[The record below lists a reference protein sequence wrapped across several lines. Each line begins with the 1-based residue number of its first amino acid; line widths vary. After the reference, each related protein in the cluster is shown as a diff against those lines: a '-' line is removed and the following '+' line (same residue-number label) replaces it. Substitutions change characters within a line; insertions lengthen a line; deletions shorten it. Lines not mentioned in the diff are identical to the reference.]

1 MKKFIF
7 IFAALFLG
15 LSQANAQEIYVDNF
29 TAPEGGVMK
38 FDVKYRGIGDK
49 TIQGYIFKFEFPEG
63 LSLVTE
69 DDIAIFEYGEGNT
82 SFDVKTTATGVQA
95 SPKSKT
101 SQLAGNEGTLV
112 TLTLQVND
120 PLAQGDVATVKVYD
134 ASLTQKVVNTDGT
147 SSYKDLDTNP
157 FTFDVTIGEDRVI
170 FNEADTRL
178 PAYTAGEKK
187 NVRMTRTIKA
197 ESWSTIVLPF
207 TLTKTKAEEA
217 FGTDVK
223 LAEFTG
229 FDTEYSSEEDITPD
243 AITIKFTT
251 YTMNAKKGMTG
262 GKPFLIKTS
271 ADVESFEAEE
281 VQLVDAVAD
290 VTMADEYETSG
301 KFTGSFVKTVVPA
314 DGLFIN
320 SEKFYYST
328 GKTNIK
334 AFRGWFDLK
343 AVLDKDTDF
352 GAKIGFTIDGDATD
366 IDGIPS
372 YQRVTEGVYDLS
384 GRKIQLQDGD
394 LNKLQKGVYI
404 IDGKKVTIK

>member
-1 MKKFIF
+1 MGAF
-7 IFAALFLG
+7 
-15 LSQANAQEIYVDNF
+15 QANAQ
-29 TAPEGGVMK
+29 
-38 FDVKYRGIGDK
+38 
-49 TIQGYIFKFEFPEG
+49 
-63 LSLVTE
+63 S
-69 DDIAIFEYGEGNT
+69 
-82 SFDVKTTATGVQA
+82 
-95 SPKSKT
+95 
-101 SQLAGNEGTLV
+101 V
-112 TLTLQVND
+112 TLTVD
-120 PLAQGDVATVKVYD
+120 DVDVPEKGQAKI
-134 ASLTQKVVNTDGT
+134 VVNYNTGGKILKGYGFTMKLPTGLSFVIDEATGGPKAELVNGKGFVLTYLDGNFGFLPSGPT
-147 SSYKDLDTNP
+147 SSVSAESGTLLKLTIQADETLKNGES
-157 FTFDVTIGEDRVI
+157 FKVDVTDIIVTDDKLAEIAVPQTSFTINIVEDRVI
-170 FNEADTRL
+170 FNEEDTEL
-178 PAYTAGEKK
+178 PLYTAGEKK
-187 NVRMTRTIKA
+187 NVKMTRKIKA
-197 ESWSTIVLPF
+197 NSWSTIVLPF
-207 TLTKTKAEEA
+207 TLTKTKAEDA

-251 YTMNAKKGMTG
+251 YTMSAKKGMTG

-343 AVLDKDTDF
+343 AVLDKETDF

-372 YQRVTEGVYDLS
+372 FQRVTEGVYDLS
-384 GRKIQLQDGD
+384 GRKIQLENGD

>member
-1 MKKFIF
+1 MAF
-7 IFAALFLG
+7 FA
-15 LSQANAQEIYVDNF
+15 V
-29 TAPEGGVMK
+29 
-38 FDVKYRGIGDK
+38 
-49 TIQGYIFKFEFPEG
+49 
-63 LSLVTE
+63 
-69 DDIAIFEYGEGNT
+69 
-82 SFDVKTTATGVQA
+82 
-95 SPKSKT
+95 
-101 SQLAGNEGTLV
+101 AGNVFAEDKLYVSDVQIPQGGKGTLTVNLLSENNAYLAFQFDLQLPAGISIADPESDYAQADRLTEAAKNWSIAPKLIDAENNIYNFIVYNMSNATIDGTDGAVLYV
-112 TLTLQVND
+112 TLTAD
-120 PLAQGDVATVKVYD
+120 ESLAEGVELADGIIKNAIISTKE
-134 ASLTQKVVNTDGT
+134 QKYSSVDGT
-147 SSYKDLDTNP
+147 FKIEI
-157 FTFDVTIGEDRVI
+157 VEDRVI
-170 FNEADTRL
+170 FNETDTKL
-178 PAYTAGEKK
+178 PLYTAGEKK
-187 NVRMTRTIKA
+187 NVKMTRTIKA
-197 ESWSTIVLPF
+197 NSWSTIVLPF

-251 YTMNAKKGMTG
+251 YTMTAKKGMTG